1 MSTIRSSAGVGAA
14 NVRAGLTGGRRDVT
28 GTLFQ
33 VLLLASLL
41 FSLAVLLVLVVDVL
55 EKALPVFADRGIGFL
70 TSPLSSNPAKA
81 GVGQGIIGTVVL
93 AGIVAVVAFPIGL
106 ATAIYLEEY
115 ASDTRFTRFIQI
127 NIRNLAGVPSVV
139 YGLLGL
145 SVFVAFFNSIDGTG
159 NGRNIVA
166 GGLAL
171 AVLVLPIVII
181 TSIEALRAVPNTIRE
196 AGYGVGASRW
206 EVTSQL
212 VLPAARPGILTG
224 TVLALSRAL
233 GETAV
238 LVIAGA
244 VLGSFSGLSIST
256 LFTGSYTALPMIVYD
271 WSRKPQDAFR
281 DNAAAAIVVLLAIT
295 LFANVVA
302 IYPPQPFRADLV
314 MSDHP
319 GDAPMIELATPP
331 AAAGTPSDPAVAHE
345 PPEPVLRLEN
355 VHFYY
360 SSFRAVKDI
369 TLEFAPRRITALI
382 GPSGCGKST
391 LLRTFNRMNDLIP
404 GTRVEGEGP
413 LPRPG
418 PVREGR
424 GRGRGPAP
432 HRHGLP
438 EGQPVP
444 EVDLRQRGLRPP
456 DQRLQGR
463 PRRPRGGQPQARRAL
478 ERRQGQAQGSQ
489 AWRSPAASSSAC
501 ASPGR
506 SRPTRT

>member
-93 AGIVAVVAFPIGL
+93 AMIVAVVAFPIGL

-302 IYPPQPFRADLV
+302 IY
-314 MSDHP
+314 
-319 GDAPMIELATPP
+319 
-331 AAAGTPSDPAVAHE
+331 
-345 PPEPVLRLEN
+345 LRNRSE
-355 VHFYY
+355 
-360 SSFRAVKDI
+360 
-369 TLEFAPRRITALI
+369 
-382 GPSGCGKST
+382 
-391 LLRTFNRMNDLIP
+391 RT
-404 GTRVEGEGP
+404 
-413 LPRPG
+413 
-418 PVREGR
+418 
-424 GRGRGPAP
+424 
-432 HRHGLP
+432 
-438 EGQPVP
+438 
-444 EVDLRQRGLRPP
+444 
-456 DQRLQGR
+456 
-463 PRRPRGGQPQARRAL
+463 
-478 ERRQGQAQGSQ
+478 
-489 AWRSPAASSSAC
+489 W
-501 ASPGR
+501 
-506 SRPTRT
+506 